1 MTALGYAPIPARF
14 KYLDVFLAG
23 RPRHQ
28 KMDPFWIRHPSMDVA
43 KRAKIFAPFDAL
55 RGFSAA
61 IIAKD
66 ALYEPKRDL
75 SDEDTET
82 LDRKLSALSE
92 LTRNGKAARE
102 NHVTVSVTYF
112 VPCADRDNEAYR
124 IRGRY
129 ETAAGICM
137 NVDPVLRR
145 LVLSDGRKIS
155 FEDIFRIE
163 YEKGAPLRPED
174 RTEQQ
179 ENH

>member
-1 MTALGYAPIPARF
+1 MTALGYAPIPAQF

-75 SDEDTET
+75 SEEDKET
-82 LDRKLSALSE
+82 LNQKLSTLSE
-92 LTRNGKAARE
+92 LTRNSK
-102 NHVTVSVTYF
+102 VTRKNQVTISVTYF
-112 VPCADRDNEAYR
+112 VPCNDRDNEAYR
-124 IRGRY
+124 VRGSY
-129 ETAAGICM
+129 ETVKGICM
-137 NVDPVLRR
+137 NADPVLRR
-145 LVLSDGRKIS
+145 LVFSDGRKIS
-155 FEDIFRIE
+155 FEKIYKLDYRD
-163 YEKGAPLRPED
+163 APNPSY
-174 RTEQQ
+174 
-179 ENH
+179 